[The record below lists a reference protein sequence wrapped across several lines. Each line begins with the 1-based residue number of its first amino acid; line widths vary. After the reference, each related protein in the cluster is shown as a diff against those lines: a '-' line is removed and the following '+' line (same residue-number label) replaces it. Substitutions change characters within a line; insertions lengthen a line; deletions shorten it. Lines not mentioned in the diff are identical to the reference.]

1 MSSSK
6 ETKIINLYAGPGSGK
21 STTAARLFALMKDE
35 RLNVELVTEY
45 AKDKVWEESLAVLGN
60 QIYVFGKQWHRIY
73 RLIDKVDYIVT
84 DSPLLISLYYGKNLS
99 ESFKNVVYET
109 YQAMNNID
117 VFLKRV
123 KPYTGVGRLQ
133 TEEEAKQID
142 VDLRSILDS
151 RSVAYH
157 EIEADSNSAREIIKL
172 I

>member
-1 MSSSK
+1 M
-6 ETKIINLYAGPGSGK
+6 TKILNLYGGPGTGK

-84 DSPLLISLYYGKNLS
+84 DSPLLISLYYGKHLS

-109 YQAMNNID
+109 YQAMNNVD

-133 TEEEAKQID
+133 TEAEAKQID

-151 RSVAYH
+151 RSIAYH
-157 EIEADSNSAREIIKL
+157 EVPADSNSAREIIKL